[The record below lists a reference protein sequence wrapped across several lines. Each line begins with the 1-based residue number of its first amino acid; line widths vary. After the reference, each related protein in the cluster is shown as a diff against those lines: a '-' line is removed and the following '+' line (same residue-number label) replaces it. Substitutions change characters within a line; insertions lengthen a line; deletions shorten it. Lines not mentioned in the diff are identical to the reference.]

1 MSNYNLLL
9 EHIINDIYVIVNFGW
24 RYKNMTVELKYPKG
38 RNGKTICQECGREFS
53 LISPKH
59 LKEKHNGMTMA
70 EYKLKY
76 PDCPISSKAFVAST
90 ATFRDS
96 VLFKDIEGLPSE
108 PLDSDIEIAELE
120 DGKFRHSVLKL
131 EGVSKN
137 KVDILIFLHD
147 AYPYLENNYSIEKRH
162 FHDDRLLWK
171 YITDMADPVKKV
183 IFDFPD
189 AFWHNEDPYP
199 DPQKYDKLREDGWI
213 VIVID
218 KHYPTVQDVFQDT
231 DIISD

>member
-1 MSNYNLLL
+1 
-9 EHIINDIYVIVNFGW
+9 
-24 RYKNMTVELKYPKG
+24 MTVELKYPKG
-38 RNGKTICQECGREFS
+38 RNGKTICQECGRDFS

-76 PDCPISSKAFVAST
+76 PGCPISSKAFVAST

-96 VLFKDIEGLPSE
+96 VLFQSDEGLPRE
-108 PLDSDIEIAELE
+108 ILDEGLEIADLYE
-120 DGKFRHSVLKL
+120 GIKHSVIDI

-137 KVDILIFLHD
+137 KADILIFLHD
-147 AYPYLENNYSIEKRH
+147 AYPYLEDNYSIEKRH
-162 FHDDRLLWK
+162 FHDDSLLYK

-189 AFWHNEDPYP
+189 AFWHNEDAYP
-199 DPQKYDKLREDGWI
+199 DPQKYDKLKEDGWI
-213 VIVID
+213 VMVID